1 MVHGGQPIPLL
12 DSVIMTV
19 LFFRRKYSLRVGQ
32 RIDDLAALSL

>member
-12 DSVIMTV
+12 DSVKMTV
-19 LFFRRKYSLRVGQ
+19 LIFRRKYSLRVGQ